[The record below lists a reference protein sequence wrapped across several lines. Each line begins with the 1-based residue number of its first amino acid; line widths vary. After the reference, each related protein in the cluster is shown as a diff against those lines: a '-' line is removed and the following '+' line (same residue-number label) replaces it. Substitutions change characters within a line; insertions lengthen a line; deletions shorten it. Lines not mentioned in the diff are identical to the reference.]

1 MAQARGLQQR
11 LQIHGGEHQREK
23 NWKTKQVKQTP
34 EKLAETKRKIYKP
47 ERVVRG
53 LTPGSTVSGLLR
65 VNPALRDTTR
75 HQHNLDHAHADKHV
89 QPPTPT
95 LQAILFYFGTSLPQ

>member
-34 EKLAETKRKIYKP
+34 EKLAETKHKI
-47 ERVVRG
+47 
-53 LTPGSTVSGLLR
+53 
-65 VNPALRDTTR
+65 
-75 HQHNLDHAHADKHV
+75 
-89 QPPTPT
+89 
-95 LQAILFYFGTSLPQ
+95 